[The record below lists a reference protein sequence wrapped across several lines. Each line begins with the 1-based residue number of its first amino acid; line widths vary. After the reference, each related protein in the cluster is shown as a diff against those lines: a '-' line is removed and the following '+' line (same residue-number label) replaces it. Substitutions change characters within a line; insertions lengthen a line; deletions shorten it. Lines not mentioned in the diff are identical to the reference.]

1 MSVSHL
7 RVGIIRVSGKLLG
20 NCTGTQVNYFRIS
33 KMTNHGYND
42 FDKTQIRKYDFF
54 SVFGFSIK
62 CMPGITAQA
71 GNCSNDE

>member
-33 KMTNHGYND
+33 KMTNHGYNGVD
-42 FDKTQIRKYDFF
+42 ETQIRKY
-54 SVFGFSIK
+54 VFYLGVLGFSII

-71 GNCSNDE
+71 DE